1 MQNFLHFPVFNL
13 CKVWWLCP
21 HQRQQ
26 RQPSKALIA
35 IFPSPSFRVNL
46 PEDSA
51 SLRRWGYRFP
61 LFFAQR
67 DDKEKEFDRSRFN
80 PHSFLGAQVTQP
92 IFNHHLQKKSHH
104 ISLKTALV
112 QYWPSTSNGS
122 ATVPVILLK
131 YNVNDKKLP
140 SKGTTWDLK
149 WQRQSYTLT
158 KVWGALLL
166 PCKGS
171 IKKKTSI
178 KRSGWPLGGG
188 RGGHPPPAWPLLFC
202 ENFDPFC
209 PL

>member
-21 HQRQQ
+21 HQHQR

-51 SLRRWGYRFP
+51 SLRRWGYQGTVS
-61 LFFAQR
+61 L
-67 DDKEKEFDRSRFN
+67 
-80 PHSFLGAQVTQP
+80 SFLRREMIKRKNLTVQGSIHIPSWEHRSHNQSSF
-92 IFNHHLQKKSHH
+92 FNHHLQKKSHH

-122 ATVPVILLK
+122 ATVTVILLK

-171 IKKKTSI
+171 PHFYRIIWEFLPDFAVFWVILDWFKIPK
-178 KRSGWPLGGG
+178 
-188 RGGHPPPAWPLLFC
+188 
-202 ENFDPFC
+202 
-209 PL
+209 

>member
-1 MQNFLHFPVFNL
+1 MGAPGHRFPLFFV
-13 CKVWWLCP
+13 
-21 HQRQQ
+21 Q
-26 RQPSKALIA
+26 
-35 IFPSPSFRVNL
+35 
-46 PEDSA
+46 
-51 SLRRWGYRFP
+51 YRFP

-67 DDKEKEFDRSRFN
+67 DDKEKEVDRSRFN

-171 IKKKTSI
+171 PHFYRIIWEFLPDFAVFWVILDWFK
-178 KRSGWPLGGG
+178 GWPLMLEKFPNNPIKKGFHEEPGWYNQ
-188 RGGHPPPAWPLLFC
+188 PPSFQAPCCAASFYH
-202 ENFDPFC
+202 F
-209 PL
+209 